1 MLIGYSWFSECFNKE
16 AVMFKKGLL
25 VVLLGGTGLSY
36 VTAANAELVINSKD
50 NQYKS
55 VTEVRNSQIPSDR
68 SIKQFMEIYDYDQ
81 LIEEVIGDSEGKRQ
95 AVISAMYSSMGVDI
109 NDTDDLTEEQ
119 KTKLAKFND
128 MLDDY
133 AEYIFEN
140 RKEEMQEIYKQG
152 IRQTLQS
159 IYTQEE
165 IDAQI
170 DFYSTPIGRD
180 IVEKQTVFTKTYYES
195 ILPKIMAIQNENMQQ
210 AMIKLAEDITAIK

>member
-1 MLIGYSWFSECFNKE
+1 
-16 AVMFKKGLL
+16 MFKKGLL
-25 VVLLGGTGLSY
+25 VVLLGGTGLFY

-68 SIKQFMEIYDYDQ
+68 SIKQLMEIYDYDQ

-109 NDTDDLTEEQ
+109 NDTADLTEEQ

>member
-1 MLIGYSWFSECFNKE
+1 
-16 AVMFKKGLL
+16 MFKKGLL